1 MLLLLKPQPPAQP
14 APTSSTTTTTNQITG
29 KFARQQS
36 SSMAT
41 EKQPNQPKSNNN
53 NNSPTIVLIEELI
66 DNLKSQ
72 LNEQQQREKIYDESP
87 EASACSAH
95 RLLSLI
101 NSPNVAT
108 MIKPKNIINE
118 TFEAIENKLI
128 EDARLPI
135 WFLMDNLQQTTA
147 ACAAD
152 GGSQTDETFL
162 SDLHYL
168 LNSSGVQLTS
178 EQKEVTQK
186 FEL

>member
-1 MLLLLKPQPPAQP
+1 MREQP
-14 APTSSTTTTTNQITG
+14 
-29 KFARQQS
+29 

-41 EKQPNQPKSNNN
+41 EKQQPNQQKSNNN
-53 NNSPTIVLIEELI
+53 NNSPTIILIEELI

-87 EASACSAH
+87 EVSACSAH

-108 MIKPKNIINE
+108 TIRPKNIINE
-118 TFEAIENKLI
+118 TFETIENKLI

-162 SDLHYL
+162 NDLHYL

-178 EQKEVTQK
+178 EQKEVSYKKT
-186 FEL
+186 L